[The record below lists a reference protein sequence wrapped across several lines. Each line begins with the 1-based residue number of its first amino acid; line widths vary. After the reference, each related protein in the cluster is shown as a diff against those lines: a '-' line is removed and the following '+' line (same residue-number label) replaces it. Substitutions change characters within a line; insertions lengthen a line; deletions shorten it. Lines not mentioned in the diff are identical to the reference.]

1 VILLIQA
8 ILSFQFVL
16 NQKETG
22 EIEPEFKPIKLI
34 FKSLDGQNYTKE
46 NYSDL
51 INQNDIFAI
60 FYQHTTGIY
69 GVSGAYGNFYIGRLK
84 KTPYQVVSYFR
95 QEEDRSQ
102 FLTISIFDLD
112 DEVEIYEDLIKS
124 MAKKL
129 DVLFE
134 TLVKANQSRNVSL
147 ITNVLNRIEDEL
159 RLTIFQVERLSNLD
173 KLQKAALIFN
183 SPERMEILNTLRKAP
198 ISKREMKN
206 KLERIKP
213 NANVDILIEPFLE
226 LNLIRR
232 DWIKGERDKR
242 TGKMLNQGE
251 YLFLTKDI
259 ILAKVPH
266 DKLLEHLKEKDPKSA
281 LYLNYYQQVIDYFS
295 YYDPLKQ
302 TDEDLKK
309 IASVLLNPDMY
320 DFFNLLKGNYYPL
333 DKIPKILSE
342 WADHEEI
349 VDTLTELKIATI
361 VKDEKDRKWIML
373 LCDIKPLIIFPE
385 YLLPLIREAYQKK
398 ELTKEIAK
406 KAYDLLEVSYPEKVE
421 F

>member
-134 TLVKANQSRNVSL
+134 TLVKANQSRKVSL

>member
-1 VILLIQA
+1 MIQA

-134 TLVKANQSRNVSL
+134 TLVKANQSRKVSL

>member
-1 VILLIQA
+1 MIQA
-8 ILSFQFVL
+8 ILSYQFVL

-34 FKSLDGQNYTKE
+34 FKTLDGQNYTKE
-46 NYSDL
+46 NYSEL

-69 GVSGAYGNFYIGRLK
+69 GVSGAYGNFYMGRLK

-266 DKLLEHLKEKDPKSA
+266 DKLLEHLREKDPKSA

-295 YYDPLKQ
+295 NYDPLKQ

-385 YLLPLIREAYQKK
+385 YILPLIREAYQKK

>member
-1 VILLIQA
+1 MIQA

-69 GVSGAYGNFYIGRLK
+69 GVSGAYGNFYMGRLK

-134 TLVKANQSRNVSL
+134 T
-147 ITNVLNRIEDEL
+147 
-159 RLTIFQVERLSNLD
+159 
-173 KLQKAALIFN
+173 
-183 SPERMEILNTLRKAP
+183 
-198 ISKREMKN
+198 
-206 KLERIKP
+206 
-213 NANVDILIEPFLE
+213 
-226 LNLIRR
+226 
-232 DWIKGERDKR
+232 
-242 TGKMLNQGE
+242 
-251 YLFLTKDI
+251 
-259 ILAKVPH
+259 
-266 DKLLEHLKEKDPKSA
+266 
-281 LYLNYYQQVIDYFS
+281 
-295 YYDPLKQ
+295 
-302 TDEDLKK
+302 
-309 IASVLLNPDMY
+309 
-320 DFFNLLKGNYYPL
+320 
-333 DKIPKILSE
+333 
-342 WADHEEI
+342 
-349 VDTLTELKIATI
+349 
-361 VKDEKDRKWIML
+361 
-373 LCDIKPLIIFPE
+373 
-385 YLLPLIREAYQKK
+385 
-398 ELTKEIAK
+398 
-406 KAYDLLEVSYPEKVE
+406 
-421 F
+421 

>member
-1 VILLIQA
+1 MIQA